1 MPKNT
6 GMGGNKRKKGK
17 KQVQEDRE
25 LRYKE
30 ESEEYAQIT
39 KILGDG
45 RFQCKC
51 ADGVDRIAHVRGK
64 MRKRTWL
71 ANGDI
76 ILVSIREFEPEKCDV
91 VEKYKEKE
99 VAKLKSVGEIPDT
112 MVLVN
117 SGEKEEKND
126 DEGGIVL
133 EDSVQDTTTKKKEN
147 SSGFDIESEN
157 EEEEEKEEKK
167 IPFEEKKPSKYKTN
181 IIDLNENEENQPTK
195 KKIQETLYGIQILG
209 LPYETTEFELRQ
221 MFSKYGE
228 ILKIYLP
235 KYKNTNK
242 NIGHCY
248 IYFSTEES
256 ATKSL
261 EMNNQRIGRRYMEI
275 SLYNMR
281 NNFSKESGKL
291 DPDDIPLDCTTAFVK
306 NLPYNVTEEMV
317 RDKFKPCGEINQ
329 LRFVYEPNKIKFKG
343 FCYIDFKE
351 HKGLVRALKLNG
363 DFFEGR
369 KLYVDYEQG
378 KPKSN
383 YKNSD
388 SYKNGTSEVRYLN
401 QKRY

>member
-1 MPKNT
+1 
-6 GMGGNKRKKGK
+6 MGGNKRKKGK

-157 EEEEEKEEKK
+157 EEEEEKEEDQKENAK
-167 IPFEEKKPSKYKTN
+167 EEKDNEADEEEKEKEDEIQKEKEKKSKKDKKEKDRKRKGNRDKKRGDKEEGEDNVGFN
-181 IIDLNENEENQPTK
+181 I
-195 KKIQETLYGIQILG
+195 
-209 LPYETTEFELRQ
+209 
-221 MFSKYGE
+221 
-228 ILKIYLP
+228 
-235 KYKNTNK
+235 
-242 NIGHCY
+242 
-248 IYFSTEES
+248 
-256 ATKSL
+256 
-261 EMNNQRIGRRYMEI
+261 
-275 SLYNMR
+275 
-281 NNFSKESGKL
+281 
-291 DPDDIPLDCTTAFVK
+291 DDI
-306 NLPYNVTEEMV
+306 
-317 RDKFKPCGEINQ
+317 
-329 LRFVYEPNKIKFKG
+329 
-343 FCYIDFKE
+343 
-351 HKGLVRALKLNG
+351 
-363 DFFEGR
+363 
-369 KLYVDYEQG
+369 
-378 KPKSN
+378 
-383 YKNSD
+383 
-388 SYKNGTSEVRYLN
+388 
-401 QKRY
+401 

>member
-133 EDSVQDTTTKKKEN
+133 EDSVQETTTKKKES

-157 EEEEEKEEKK
+157 EEEEEKEEDQKENAK
-167 IPFEEKKPSKYKTN
+167 EEKDNEADEEEKEKEDEMQKEKEKKSKKDKKEKDRKRKGNRDKKRGDKEEGEDNGGFN
-181 IIDLNENEENQPTK
+181 I
-195 KKIQETLYGIQILG
+195 
-209 LPYETTEFELRQ
+209 
-221 MFSKYGE
+221 
-228 ILKIYLP
+228 
-235 KYKNTNK
+235 
-242 NIGHCY
+242 
-248 IYFSTEES
+248 
-256 ATKSL
+256 
-261 EMNNQRIGRRYMEI
+261 
-275 SLYNMR
+275 
-281 NNFSKESGKL
+281 
-291 DPDDIPLDCTTAFVK
+291 DDI
-306 NLPYNVTEEMV
+306 
-317 RDKFKPCGEINQ
+317 
-329 LRFVYEPNKIKFKG
+329 
-343 FCYIDFKE
+343 
-351 HKGLVRALKLNG
+351 
-363 DFFEGR
+363 
-369 KLYVDYEQG
+369 
-378 KPKSN
+378 
-383 YKNSD
+383 
-388 SYKNGTSEVRYLN
+388 
-401 QKRY
+401 

>member
-157 EEEEEKEEKK
+157 EEEEEKEEDQKENGK
-167 IPFEEKKPSKYKTN
+167 EEKDNEADEEEKEKEDEMQKEKEKKSKKDKKEKDRKRKGNRDKKRGDKEEGEDNGGFN
-181 IIDLNENEENQPTK
+181 I
-195 KKIQETLYGIQILG
+195 
-209 LPYETTEFELRQ
+209 
-221 MFSKYGE
+221 
-228 ILKIYLP
+228 
-235 KYKNTNK
+235 
-242 NIGHCY
+242 
-248 IYFSTEES
+248 
-256 ATKSL
+256 
-261 EMNNQRIGRRYMEI
+261 
-275 SLYNMR
+275 
-281 NNFSKESGKL
+281 
-291 DPDDIPLDCTTAFVK
+291 DDI
-306 NLPYNVTEEMV
+306 
-317 RDKFKPCGEINQ
+317 
-329 LRFVYEPNKIKFKG
+329 
-343 FCYIDFKE
+343 
-351 HKGLVRALKLNG
+351 
-363 DFFEGR
+363 
-369 KLYVDYEQG
+369 
-378 KPKSN
+378 
-383 YKNSD
+383 
-388 SYKNGTSEVRYLN
+388 
-401 QKRY
+401 

>member
-133 EDSVQDTTTKKKEN
+133 EDSVQETTTKKKES
-147 SSGFDIESEN
+147 SSGFDIESES
-157 EEEEEKEEKK
+157 EEEEKEEDQKENAK
-167 IPFEEKKPSKYKTN
+167 EEKDNEADEEEKEKEDEMQKEKEKKSKKDKKEKDRKRKGNRDKKRGDKEEGEDNVGFN
-181 IIDLNENEENQPTK
+181 I
-195 KKIQETLYGIQILG
+195 
-209 LPYETTEFELRQ
+209 
-221 MFSKYGE
+221 
-228 ILKIYLP
+228 
-235 KYKNTNK
+235 
-242 NIGHCY
+242 
-248 IYFSTEES
+248 
-256 ATKSL
+256 
-261 EMNNQRIGRRYMEI
+261 
-275 SLYNMR
+275 
-281 NNFSKESGKL
+281 
-291 DPDDIPLDCTTAFVK
+291 DDI
-306 NLPYNVTEEMV
+306 
-317 RDKFKPCGEINQ
+317 
-329 LRFVYEPNKIKFKG
+329 
-343 FCYIDFKE
+343 
-351 HKGLVRALKLNG
+351 
-363 DFFEGR
+363 
-369 KLYVDYEQG
+369 
-378 KPKSN
+378 
-383 YKNSD
+383 
-388 SYKNGTSEVRYLN
+388 
-401 QKRY
+401 

>member
-25 LRYKE
+25 LRIKE

-76 ILVSIREFEPEKCDV
+76 ILVSIREFEQEKCDV

-157 EEEEEKEEKK
+157 EEEEEKEEDQKENAK
-167 IPFEEKKPSKYKTN
+167 EEKDNEADEEEKEKEDEIQKEKEKKSKKDKKEKDRKRKGNRDKKRGDKEEGEDNGGFN
-181 IIDLNENEENQPTK
+181 I
-195 KKIQETLYGIQILG
+195 
-209 LPYETTEFELRQ
+209 
-221 MFSKYGE
+221 
-228 ILKIYLP
+228 
-235 KYKNTNK
+235 
-242 NIGHCY
+242 
-248 IYFSTEES
+248 
-256 ATKSL
+256 
-261 EMNNQRIGRRYMEI
+261 
-275 SLYNMR
+275 
-281 NNFSKESGKL
+281 
-291 DPDDIPLDCTTAFVK
+291 DDI
-306 NLPYNVTEEMV
+306 
-317 RDKFKPCGEINQ
+317 
-329 LRFVYEPNKIKFKG
+329 
-343 FCYIDFKE
+343 
-351 HKGLVRALKLNG
+351 
-363 DFFEGR
+363 
-369 KLYVDYEQG
+369 
-378 KPKSN
+378 
-383 YKNSD
+383 
-388 SYKNGTSEVRYLN
+388 
-401 QKRY
+401 

>member
-133 EDSVQDTTTKKKEN
+133 EDSVQETTTKKKES
-147 SSGFDIESEN
+147 SSGFDIESES
-157 EEEEEKEEKK
+157 EEEEEKEEDQKENAK
-167 IPFEEKKPSKYKTN
+167 EEKDNEADEEEKEKEDEMQKEKEKKSKKDKKEKDRKRKGN
-181 IIDLNENEENQPTK
+181 RDKKRGDNEE
-195 KKIQETLYGIQILG
+195 
-209 LPYETTEFELRQ
+209 
-221 MFSKYGE
+221 GE
-228 ILKIYLP
+228 D
-235 KYKNTNK
+235 NGGF
-242 NIGHCY
+242 NI
-248 IYFSTEES
+248 
-256 ATKSL
+256 
-261 EMNNQRIGRRYMEI
+261 
-275 SLYNMR
+275 
-281 NNFSKESGKL
+281 
-291 DPDDIPLDCTTAFVK
+291 DDI
-306 NLPYNVTEEMV
+306 
-317 RDKFKPCGEINQ
+317 
-329 LRFVYEPNKIKFKG
+329 
-343 FCYIDFKE
+343 
-351 HKGLVRALKLNG
+351 
-363 DFFEGR
+363 
-369 KLYVDYEQG
+369 
-378 KPKSN
+378 
-383 YKNSD
+383 
-388 SYKNGTSEVRYLN
+388 
-401 QKRY
+401 

>member
-76 ILVSIREFEPEKCDV
+76 ILVSIREFEQEKCDV

-133 EDSVQDTTTKKKEN
+133 EDSVQDTTTKKKED
-147 SSGFDIESEN
+147 SSGFDIESES
-157 EEEEEKEEKK
+157 EEEEEKEEDQKENAK
-167 IPFEEKKPSKYKTN
+167 EEKDNEADEEEKEKEDEMQKEKEKKSKKDKKEKDRKRKGNRDKKRGDKEEGEDNGGFN
-181 IIDLNENEENQPTK
+181 I
-195 KKIQETLYGIQILG
+195 
-209 LPYETTEFELRQ
+209 
-221 MFSKYGE
+221 
-228 ILKIYLP
+228 
-235 KYKNTNK
+235 
-242 NIGHCY
+242 
-248 IYFSTEES
+248 
-256 ATKSL
+256 
-261 EMNNQRIGRRYMEI
+261 
-275 SLYNMR
+275 
-281 NNFSKESGKL
+281 
-291 DPDDIPLDCTTAFVK
+291 DDI
-306 NLPYNVTEEMV
+306 
-317 RDKFKPCGEINQ
+317 
-329 LRFVYEPNKIKFKG
+329 
-343 FCYIDFKE
+343 
-351 HKGLVRALKLNG
+351 
-363 DFFEGR
+363 
-369 KLYVDYEQG
+369 
-378 KPKSN
+378 
-383 YKNSD
+383 
-388 SYKNGTSEVRYLN
+388 
-401 QKRY
+401 

>member
-99 VAKLKSVGEIPDT
+99 VAKLKSAGEIPDT

-117 SGEKEEKND
+117 SGEKVEKND

-133 EDSVQDTTTKKKEN
+133 EDSVQETVTKKKEN
-147 SSGFDIESEN
+147 SSGFDIESE
-157 EEEEEKEEKK
+157 EEEEKEEDQKETVNEAK
-167 IPFEEKKPSKYKTN
+167 DKEEDEEEDKEKDEEIQKEKEKKRKKDKKEKDRKRKGNRDKKRGDKKDGEDNDGFN
-181 IIDLNENEENQPTK
+181 I
-195 KKIQETLYGIQILG
+195 
-209 LPYETTEFELRQ
+209 
-221 MFSKYGE
+221 
-228 ILKIYLP
+228 
-235 KYKNTNK
+235 
-242 NIGHCY
+242 
-248 IYFSTEES
+248 
-256 ATKSL
+256 
-261 EMNNQRIGRRYMEI
+261 
-275 SLYNMR
+275 
-281 NNFSKESGKL
+281 
-291 DPDDIPLDCTTAFVK
+291 DDI
-306 NLPYNVTEEMV
+306 
-317 RDKFKPCGEINQ
+317 
-329 LRFVYEPNKIKFKG
+329 
-343 FCYIDFKE
+343 
-351 HKGLVRALKLNG
+351 
-363 DFFEGR
+363 
-369 KLYVDYEQG
+369 
-378 KPKSN
+378 
-383 YKNSD
+383 
-388 SYKNGTSEVRYLN
+388 
-401 QKRY
+401 

>member
-157 EEEEEKEEKK
+157 EEEEEKEEDQKENAK
-167 IPFEEKKPSKYKTN
+167 EEKDNEADEEEKEKEDEIQKEKEKKSKKDKKEKDRKRKGNRDKKRGDKEEGEDNVGFN
-181 IIDLNENEENQPTK
+181 I
-195 KKIQETLYGIQILG
+195 
-209 LPYETTEFELRQ
+209 
-221 MFSKYGE
+221 
-228 ILKIYLP
+228 
-235 KYKNTNK
+235 
-242 NIGHCY
+242 
-248 IYFSTEES
+248 
-256 ATKSL
+256 
-261 EMNNQRIGRRYMEI
+261 
-275 SLYNMR
+275 
-281 NNFSKESGKL
+281 
-291 DPDDIPLDCTTAFVK
+291 DDI
-306 NLPYNVTEEMV
+306 
-317 RDKFKPCGEINQ
+317 
-329 LRFVYEPNKIKFKG
+329 
-343 FCYIDFKE
+343 
-351 HKGLVRALKLNG
+351 
-363 DFFEGR
+363 
-369 KLYVDYEQG
+369 
-378 KPKSN
+378 
-383 YKNSD
+383 
-388 SYKNGTSEVRYLN
+388 
-401 QKRY
+401 